1 MPEVTTHVGKF
12 WTRDGQPQPRANV
25 IGMGEAPIFIH
36 RKDQSIIDQ
45 FHAIKDA
52 ERAAEEAAKSGHPE
66 ANYFHS

>member
-1 MPEVTTHVGKF
+1 MPETITHVGKF
-12 WTRDGQPQPRANV
+12 WTRDGQQQPRANV

-52 ERAAEEAAKSGHPE
+52 ERRAAADEDARIPD
-66 ANYFHS
+66 NYYHS